1 MKRFILPLLV
11 LTIASCSIL
20 GKGNSSKSSG
30 RGDTRTK
37 DVTYLDPRTYQL
49 TETATDDQYGYV
61 QTKPVDVGGVP
72 ENNGPA
78 NERAFLNALLGPNGE
93 QTAYYRSGSCC
104 QFKTPHGFMNDMGL
118 LDVYKVYVVGA
129 KDTSVIYIN
138 MYDKG
143 DLYIPKGFTA
153 KK

>member
-1 MKRFILPLLV
+1 MKQLILPVAAALLV
-11 LTIASCSIL
+11 GCSTVRKS
-20 GKGNSSKSSG
+20 GSSDSG

-37 DVTYLDPRTYQL
+37 EVKYLDSQTFQL
-49 TETATDDQYGYV
+49 TEPATDPDYGFAR
-61 QTKPVDVGGVP
+61 TKPVDVGGVP
-72 ENNGPA
+72 ENNGPV

-93 QTAYYRSGSCC
+93 EIGYYRSGSCC
-104 QFKTPHGFMNDMGL
+104 HFKTPHGFMNETGL
-118 LDVYKVYVVGA
+118 LDVYKVYVVGST
-129 KDTSVIYIN
+129 DTSLIYIN